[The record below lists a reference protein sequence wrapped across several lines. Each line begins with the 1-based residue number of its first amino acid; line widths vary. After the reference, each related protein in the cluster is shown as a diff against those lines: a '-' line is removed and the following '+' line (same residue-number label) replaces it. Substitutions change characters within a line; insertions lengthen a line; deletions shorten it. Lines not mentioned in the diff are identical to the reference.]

1 MMICKRPNILFLM
14 SDEHRADTAG
24 FAGNPVVR
32 TPHLDWIAETG
43 VIVSNAYFWP
53 ASHYD

>member
-1 MMICKRPNILFLM
+1 MKSKRPNILFLM

-24 FAGNPVVR
+24 FAGNSVVR

-43 VIVSNAYFWP
+43 AE
-53 ASHYD
+53 